1 MVAKVLHDSMTLG
14 RALQDARRRLGL
26 SQAVVAERSGVR
38 QATVSEIEQG
48 RTRVAFETVL
58 RVMSALELELL
69 CQPRSAQPESHWE

>member
-69 CQPRSAQPESHWE
+69 CQPRSAQPESPWE